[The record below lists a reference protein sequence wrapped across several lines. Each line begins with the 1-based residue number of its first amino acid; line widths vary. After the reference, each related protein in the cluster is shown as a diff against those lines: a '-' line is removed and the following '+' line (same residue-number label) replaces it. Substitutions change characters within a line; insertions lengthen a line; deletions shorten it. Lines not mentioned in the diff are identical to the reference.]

1 MTGLTQKDR
10 SYLEQIASQPGSV
23 FSTCYRFT
31 RPSFRDSLLVLR
43 ALLTEIVEIPSKVSD
58 PGVARIKI
66 AWWKN
71 ELFANPAQSLHPVV
85 KALGKKGM
93 VESLDNETLDNF
105 FDGVFKL
112 SAGEPFEDSDALLGI
127 SRSIGGS
134 EALLETS
141 AGGFAGERKAIVSI
155 GSAGF
160 IANLLND
167 ISRHY
172 CNESWWMPMNL
183 RARYGITSTAVK
195 GHDGLNEAI
204 QWLAEIAMKELHQ
217 GIGIFREADNESVAE
232 DGLHY
237 LKIKAGI
244 LDRRLKQLQRKPAS
258 HTKSPIGPGEIL
270 AAWWLAVKRF

>member
-1 MTGLTQKDR
+1 MTALTPKDR
-10 SYLEQIASQPGSV
+10 SFLEQIACQSGSV

-66 AWWKN
+66 SWWKN
-71 ELFANPAQSLHPVV
+71 ELSVNPAQSLHPVV
-85 KALGKKGM
+85 KALGQKGM
-93 VESLDNETLDNF
+93 VESLDHETLNIF
-105 FDGVFKL
+105 FDGVFEL
-112 SAGEPFEDSDALLGI
+112 SAGEPFEDSAALLGI

-141 AGGFAGERKAIVSI
+141 AGGFVGERKAITAI

-183 RARYGITSTAVK
+183 RARYGITGNPAK

-204 QWLAEIAMKELHQ
+204 QWLAGIAMKELHQ
-217 GIGIFREADNESVAE
+217 GIGIFRKADNESVAE

-244 LDRRLKQLQRKPAS
+244 LHRRLKQLQKKPAS
-258 HTKSPIGPGEIL
+258 HTVNPIGPGEIL
-270 AAWWLAVKRF
+270 AAWWLAVRRF